1 MNILITGSQGNIGRR
16 LGNIFPDAVGID
28 IRPGA
33 EIRANLEFIDYE
45 DRDVRRA
52 LETSDALIH
61 LANSADPG
69 ASADVHW
76 QDVVNASRLFSAAM
90 TRGVKCLVVASSD
103 LAAPKDDRDLT
114 TFSHTKR
121 VIEMM
126 TAMFDHEEGRRGRP
140 VRIGWVPRDQNEL
153 ELAPAHLRDRHWS
166 DKRLATA
173 FRRALGV

>member
-1 MNILITGSQGNIGRR
+1 MKILITGSEGNIGRR
-16 LGNIFPDAVGID
+16 LAGVFPDTIGID

-33 EIRANLEFIDYE
+33 DIRANLEFIDYE

-61 LANSADPG
+61 LANSADPV
-69 ASADVHW
+69 APADIHW
-76 QDVVNASRLFSAAM
+76 QDVINASRLFSAAM
-90 TRGVKCLVVASSD
+90 KRGVKCLVVASSD
-103 LAAPKDDRDLT
+103 LAAPGDERDLT
-114 TFSHTKR
+114 TFGHTKR
-121 VIEMM
+121 VVEIM

-153 ELAPAHLRDRHWS
+153 KSATPDLQERHWS

-173 FRRALGV
+173 FRRALGP